1 MAKNMIFLV
10 HKTNNSVIYTNSKSD
25 LAAILGVSLR
35 TIIRNYSNVG
45 KYESMH
51 YIIYVGAEKYN
62 NGKEYNYNHMV
73 EPPVVKTY
81 SSIKSPT
88 ITKIVDIV
96 SHSNRVIEQVIEDE
110 PIEKE
115 WFEIEKELLYSELR
129 SYYIRRTEEQL
140 RNSYDYFIKRP
151 GSDRRI
157 AIINECAKIRQS
169 E

>member
-1 MAKNMIFLV
+1 MVFLV
-10 HKTNNSVIYTNSKSD
+10 HKTNSSVIYTNSKSD
-25 LAAILGVSLR
+25 LATILGVSLR
-35 TIIRNYSNVG
+35 TIIRKYSNVG

-51 YIIYVGAEKYN
+51 YIIYVGAEKYD
-62 NGKEYNYNHMV
+62 NGKKYNYNHIV

-88 ITKIVDIV
+88 ITNNVDIL
-96 SHSNRVIEQVIEDE
+96 SHSNRVIEHIIEDE

-115 WFEIEKELLYSELR
+115 WFDIEKELLYSELK

-140 RNSYDYFIKRP
+140 RDSYDYFIKRP

-157 AIINECAKIRQS
+157 SIINECAKIKQL

>member
-1 MAKNMIFLV
+1 MAKNMVFLV

-88 ITKIVDIV
+88 ITKNVDIV

-110 PIEKE
+110 PIEQDWRVYE
-115 WFEIEKELLYSELR
+115 TNMPLSEYDNYYSK
-129 SYYIRRTEEQL
+129 RTLEQL
-140 RNSYDYFIKRP
+140 KDSAKYFAHKP
-151 GSDRRI
+151 YHMKF
-157 AIINECAKIRQS
+157 INKYGQLRELD
-169 E
+169 